1 MQHSFDQL
9 SPETIQ
15 NGFKACGLFPLD
27 SNSID
32 YSKCFGKFF
41 KKKHLRPEVVPEEN
55 IEVFD
60 KQIVDVTSE
69 PCLNFKK

>member
-1 MQHSFDQL
+1 MKHSFDQL

-15 NGFKACGLFPLD
+15 NGFKACGLFPWD
-27 SNSID
+27 SNNNE
-32 YSKCFGKFF
+32 FF
-41 KKKHLRPEVVPEEN
+41 FNYDHLSPDVVPEEN

-60 KQIVDVTSE
+60 KKIDVISE